1 MHKVVSIRTKDM
13 EEASNMG
20 SIVDASIK
28 DDVESE
34 KCVVASH
41 RTTKE
46 QKDAMVEHLKT
57 CDRTKIPIEWVIDIA
72 DESSGWFY
80 ATAYHFDDTTRMVH
94 VMLPDK
100 HNPTFDGHVLLDY
113 RTLHLLECVDGKT
126 DALFNKIVRDSIIKI
141 RWELK
146 WFEEDPDAPEP
157 VNPDEQVPGRWIQ
170 SIGRYYIRIANQ
182 LLVEDEEST
191 KGDKGF
197 VMIPADINVRLHH
210 CSKGKGQEDFNRLV
224 LENQVQGT
232 SAAVEEANL
241 PLNVTVGEG
250 ARASGGAADIPPP
263 IPPASGGDKSKRRS
277 SKGGAGTPGAAGT
290 GGVKTPGGGAITVD
304 DALVDGL
311 GKMWDTTK
319 DLKET
324 LSELLDEK
332 EKEKADRYKMA
343 KAFTTFS
350 LDGDLDAGLMLYMK
364 SAEIANKED
373 AKKLMKDSN
382 KDAQNAVAEE
392 TWHLVQKVERGLGKL
407 VRQTAG
413 ADASTPAG
421 TVERDSKIRADLK
434 MREDELSILRAAVPT
449 GGDGDA

>member
-1 MHKVVSIRTKDM
+1 MAAAVEVT
-13 EEASNMG
+13 E

-41 RTTKE
+41 RTTTA

-100 HNPTFDGHVLLDY
+100 HNPSFDGHVLLDY

-146 WFEEDPDAPEP
+146 WFEEDADTPEP
-157 VNPDEQVPGRWIQ
+157 VSPDESVPGRWIQ

-224 LENQVQGT
+224 LENQVQST
-232 SAAVEEANL
+232 SGAVEEANL
-241 PLNVTVGEG
+241 PLDVTV
-250 ARASGGAADIPPP
+250 GGAADTPPP
-263 IPPASGGDKSKRRS
+263 IPPASGGSESKSKRRS
-277 SKGGAGTPGAAGT
+277 SRAGVAQAAEAGAR
-290 GGVKTPGGGAITVD
+290 TPGGGSSGAIAADGAVI
-304 DALVDGL
+304 DGL

-343 KAFTTFS
+343 KAFTSFS
-350 LDGDLDAGLMLYMK
+350 LDGDLDAGLMLYVK
-364 SAEIANKED
+364 SEEIAYKED
-373 AKKLMKDSN
+373 AKKLMKSGERDGN
-382 KDAQNAVAEE
+382 NATAEE
-392 TWHLVQKVERGLGKL
+392 TWLLVQKVERGLGKL

-413 ADASTPAG
+413 ADASTPSG
-421 TVERDSKIRADLK
+421 TVERDTKIRADLEA
-434 MREDELSILRAAVPT
+434 RQRELSILKTAVPGAT
-449 GGDGDA
+449 EAEA

>member
-1 MHKVVSIRTKDM
+1 MA
-13 EEASNMG
+13 ENLE

-41 RTTKE
+41 RTTTAQKE
-46 QKDAMVEHLKT
+46 AMVEHLKT

-146 WFEEDPDAPEP
+146 WFEEDPDAPEA

-224 LENQVQGT
+224 LENQVQST

-241 PLNVTVGEG
+241 PLGATVGG
-250 ARASGGAADIPPP
+250 AGAVDVPP
-263 IPPASGGDKSKRRS
+263 IPPASGDKQSKRRS
-277 SKGGAGTPGAAGT
+277 SKSGTPNAAAE
-290 GGVKTPGGGAITVD
+290 GVTSTPGSAKAD

-311 GKMWDTTK
+311 GKVWDASK

-343 KAFTTFS
+343 KAFTAFS
-350 LDGDLDAGLMLYMK
+350 LNGDLDAGLMLYVK
-364 SAEIANKED
+364 SEEIAFKED
-373 AKKLMKDSN
+373 SKKLMKSSE
-382 KDAQNAVAEE
+382 KDEQNAVAEE

-407 VRQTAG
+407 LRQTAG

-434 MREDELSILRAAVPT
+434 KREEELSILRAAVPA
-449 GGDGDA
+449 GADGAS